1 MKEDNTFENNLIRI
15 GQNAEENHFIIK
27 NSNQNDIWF
36 HLDKLPSCHVI
47 ISSNNQE
54 ITKNMIYYCADLVK
68 NNTKYKNFKN
78 VKVIYTE
85 IKNIKCNDVKGAV
98 IIKGKTKIINV

>member
-1 MKEDNTFENNLIRI
+1 
-15 GQNAEENHFIIK
+15 
-27 NSNQNDIWF
+27 
-36 HLDKLPSCHVI
+36 
-47 ISSNNQE
+47 
-54 ITKNMIYYCADLVK
+54 LVK